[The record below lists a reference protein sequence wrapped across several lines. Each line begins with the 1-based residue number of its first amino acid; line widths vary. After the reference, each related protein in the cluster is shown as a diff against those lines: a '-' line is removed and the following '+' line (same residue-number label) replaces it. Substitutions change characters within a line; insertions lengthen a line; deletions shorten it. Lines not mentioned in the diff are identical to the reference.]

1 MAFFSKKQNID
12 VKVAVPG
19 ASSVASQKQE
29 LSWVLVNP
37 RITEKATDVGAVSA
51 YVFNISPKAHKR
63 EVTSAIKAVY
73 KVTPR
78 MVRIVPVRAKNVRN
92 ARTGMMGVKT
102 GGKKAYVYLK
112 KGDTI
117 NVV

>member
-1 MAFFSKKQNID
+1 MAFFSKKQND
-12 VKVAVPG
+12 TNVSAPVASTAV
-19 ASSVASQKQE
+19 SQKQD
-29 LSWVLVNP
+29 LSWVLINP

-51 YVFNISPKAHKR
+51 YVFNISPKAGKR
-63 EVTSAIKAVY
+63 EVASAIKSVY

-78 MVRIVPVRAKNVRN
+78 MVRIVPVRAKHVRN
-92 ARTGMMGVKT
+92 AKTGMMGVKT